1 MSTSAGKYDAI
12 IVGAGPAG
20 AVCAATLANAGRR
33 VLLLDRTR
41 FPRDKVC
48 GDCLN
53 PSVWPIIDRLGLR
66 KRLLA
71 LPHTQVRE
79 ISYHGIGGT
88 DVRFP
93 ISHAA
98 EIVVKRRDLDALLA
112 ARAVEAGAEFQDGV
126 SVCRIGRGWEV
137 GSDAGIFRSPV
148 VIAADGRNSAIARLA
163 GRLPTATRERIAIQC
178 HCPRPA
184 WHGDAVRM
192 MFYPG
197 GYGGTARLGEE
208 DINLCLVASADRLAH
223 VRSMATREF
232 ALPPNIEWR
241 TVSPLARADASDI
254 ASDGLFLIGD
264 AARVVEPFTGEGIYY
279 AMRSGELAAAALLS
293 GGNAADAY
301 RSAHREM
308 YRGRLWIN
316 RLARMAGRHPQVT
329 SLGLKMLQFWPTP
342 LRMLTE
348 YVVGRTDES
357 VSVSPGMPNAVASDR
372 T

>member
-20 AVCAATLANAGRR
+20 AVCAAVLATAGRR
-33 VLLLDRTR
+33 VLLLDRAR

-53 PSVWPIIDRLGLR
+53 PAVWPIIDRLGLR
-66 KRLLA
+66 ERLLA
-71 LPHTQVRE
+71 LPHTAVRE

-88 DVRFP
+88 DIRFRM
-93 ISHAA
+93 SHAS
-98 EIVVKRRDLDALLA
+98 EIVVKRRDLDALLV

-126 SVCRIGRGWEV
+126 SVSRIAPGWEV
-137 GSDAGIFRSPV
+137 GTDSGIFHASV
-148 VIAADGRNSAIARLA
+148 VIAADGRNSAVARLA
-163 GRLPTATRERIAIQC
+163 GRLPAAARERIAIQC

-197 GYGGTARLGEE
+197 GYGGTARPGGE
-208 DINLCLVASADRLAH
+208 DINLCLVAAPDRLAQ
-223 VRSMATREF
+223 VQAMATCEF
-232 ALPPNIEWR
+232 DLPPDTEWR

-279 AMRSGELAAAALLS
+279 AMRSGELAAEALVS
-293 GGNAADAY
+293 ADNAAEAY
-301 RSAHREM
+301 RRAHREM

-316 RLARMAGRHPQVT
+316 RLARLAGRHPWVT
-329 SLGLKMLQFWPTP
+329 SRALKVMQLWSAP
-342 LRMLTE
+342 LRILTE
-348 YVVGRTDES
+348 YVVGRTGES
-357 VSVSPGMPNAVASDR
+357 ASASIGMPRAVARGRS
-372 T
+372 